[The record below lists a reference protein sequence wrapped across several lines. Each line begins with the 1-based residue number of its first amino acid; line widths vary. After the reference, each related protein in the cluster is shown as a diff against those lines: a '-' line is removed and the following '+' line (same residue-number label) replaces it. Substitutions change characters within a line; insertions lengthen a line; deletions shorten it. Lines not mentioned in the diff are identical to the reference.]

1 MAMAE
6 TLRREIHQLEPNRSV
21 FSMMPL
27 TEHLSDAFAENRLR
41 TLLLSLFALTAVS
54 LACIG
59 IYGTLTY
66 VVSMRHREVGL
77 RLALGALR
85 SQIARRFLMQGL
97 SVAVAG
103 CAVGVL
109 LAVGLGRLLA
119 DMLFGVSSLD
129 PATFGGVI
137 LLVLGVAALASLAP
151 AVRAARVNPMQVLRD
166 E

>member
-1 MAMAE
+1 
-6 TLRREIHQLEPNRSV
+6 
-21 FSMMPL
+21 MMPL

-54 LACIG
+54 LTCIG

-66 VVSMRHREVGL
+66 VVSLRHREVGL

-85 SQIARRFLMQGL
+85 GQIVRRFLMQGV

-103 CAVGVL
+103 CAAGVL

-129 PATFGGVI
+129 PGTFGGVI
-137 LLVLGVAALASLAP
+137 ILVLTVAALASLAP
-151 AVRAARVNPMQVLRD
+151 AIRAARVNPMQVLRD

>member
-1 MAMAE
+1 
-6 TLRREIHQLEPNRSV
+6 
-21 FSMMPL
+21 MMPL

-66 VVSMRHREVGL
+66 VVSVRHREVGL

-85 SQIARRFLMQGL
+85 SQIVKRFLMQGV
-97 SVAVAG
+97 SVAIAG

-109 LAVGLGRLLA
+109 LAAGLGRLLG
-119 DMLFGVSSLD
+119 DMLYGVTSLD

-137 LLVLGVAALASLAP
+137 VLVLAVAALASLAP
-151 AVRAARVNPMQVLRD
+151 AISAARVNPMQVLRD

>member
-1 MAMAE
+1 MAE

-21 FSMMPL
+21 FGMMPL

-59 IYGTLTY
+59 IYGT
-66 VVSMRHREVGL
+66 

-85 SQIARRFLMQGL
+85 SQIARRFLMQGM
-97 SVAVAG
+97 SVAIAG
-103 CAVGVL
+103 CAAGVL
-109 LAVGLGRLLA
+109 LAAGLGRLLA
-119 DMLFGVSSLD
+119 EMLYGVSSLD
-129 PATFGGVI
+129 PSTFLGVI
-137 LLVLGVAALASLAP
+137 VLVLAVAALASLAP
-151 AVRAARVNPMQVLRD
+151 AIRAARVNPMQVLRD